1 MYNVRVAV
9 WQVECQVILI
19 NTSVPGVSERI
30 GVTGTTKQKIAVGMK

>member
-1 MYNVRVAV
+1 MIIEEIKQLVLLMYNVRVAV

-30 GVTGTTKQKIAVGMK
+30 C

>member
-30 GVTGTTKQKIAVGMK
+30 GVHGT

>member
-19 NTSVPGVSERI
+19 NTNVPGVSGRTLL
-30 GVTGTTKQKIAVGMK
+30 GQLNKLLKI